1 MPQTLLLGS
10 RLKCGLH
17 MSVARSSFGVRRRPA
32 QIEARGYKCAMLSLS
47 SANEE
52 MSLQICAR
60 RTMLA
65 GMGILPF
72 LQETVSPNVA
82 SAFGGEIELSDLE
95 WTISKCPPDAYV
107 PTRDP
112 TVCLNVTAT
121 ANNPL
126 RRKVEAANVFGF
138 VTDAERNSALT
149 VNPTGGTRTVIAPI
163 LEPVPTGK
171 SKVKFTLTV
180 FEKSVNKGELTFKG
194 FKAVQSSA
202 EIEARFKPFDPCE
215 LSPEDCEEF

>member
-1 MPQTLLLGS
+1 MPQTIILGAQ
-10 RLKCGLH
+10 LKCGTRR
-17 MSVARSSFGVRRRPA
+17 SVARFSSRVRRRPA
-32 QIEARGYKCAMLSLS
+32 QIESRGYKCEMLSVS
-47 SANEE
+47 SAKEG
-52 MSLQICAR
+52 MSSEKCAR
-60 RTMLA
+60 RT
-65 GMGILPF
+65 ILSAMATTPF
-72 LQETVSPNVA
+72 LQETFSPNVV

-95 WTISKCPPDAYV
+95 WTVSKCPPDAYV

-138 VTDAERNSALT
+138 VTDIEKNSALT

-163 LEPVPTGK
+163 LEPVPSGK
-171 SKVKFTLTV
+171 SKVQFTLTV
-180 FEKSVNKGELTFKG
+180 FEKSVNKGQLTFKG